1 MNITEKKQFS
11 RRLIETVWNEGKVEK
26 LDTFLTPNFTY
37 FDPSGP
43 VDLKGIDAY
52 KKYVLDVRKAFPDFF
67 CKVEDQIA
75 EDDKLVTFL
84 KITATHEGEFFG
96 LPASHKKA
104 TIPMIVIERFAGE
117 KIAESYGLWDALTF
131 MRIAGAF
138 EAREPA
144 FASYRR

>member
-11 RRLIETVWNEGKVEK
+11 RRFVETVWNEGKVEK
-26 LDTFLTPNFTY
+26 LDTFLTPSCTY

-43 VDLKGIDAY
+43 FDLKGIDAY
-52 KKYVLDVRKAFPDFF
+52 KKYVMDVRKAFPDFF
-67 CKVEDQIA
+67 CKIEDQIS
-75 EDDKLVTFL
+75 EGDKLVTFL
-84 KITATHEGEFFG
+84 KITATHEGEFIG

-117 KIAESYGLWDALTF
+117 KIAEAYALWDVLTF
-131 MRIAGAF
+131 LRTAGAF

-144 FASYRR
+144 FAGSHR